1 MVLLPICRVGT
12 FVPET
17 VAPTKRR
24 HRYDRR
30 SPKPFQ
36 STIDLSRPSLI
47 SDHLLLPRLA
57 ISSRRPARES
67 IEHTSITSSTVL
79 LALLSFIIHIDGG
92 LSKATTTSGTLILLK
107 LINSFRIR
115 KKQTPFTLSSV
126 RPSVRPQYITSSP
139 PTHLI
144 SILSSATFVFRSL
157 IVQQMMF
164 FQLASAMSTM
174 DDGHQ
179 YLQQHYGPPISPLFG
194 SSGSTGAS
202 ASMNLA
208 GKSLTAPSVIYHI
221 NWQLVLI
228 HQLYIQNSIMISP
241 LYQPLGHLAPAL
253 FMPSIFGSG
262 SFMQSLLSAA
272 VSAVP
277 TQHRKLFIGGL
288 NHETT
293 DEQLSDYYS
302 QWGQVVDCI
311 VIRDPVTRQSRGF
324 GFVTYA
330 STEMADAAMADR
342 PHTIA
347 GKVVDPKRAIPR
359 EQMLQATN
367 CPPAF
372 LDVLPPS
379 DCKLCLSGITNH
391 TVDIL
396 RHYFERFGELEQ
408 ACVDKCLAHGK
419 YHVINGRKVEV
430 RQGEQVKPKVSI
442 DEMKTL

>member
-208 GKSLTAPSVIYHI
+208 G
-221 NWQLVLI
+221 N
-228 HQLYIQNSIMISP
+228 MISP